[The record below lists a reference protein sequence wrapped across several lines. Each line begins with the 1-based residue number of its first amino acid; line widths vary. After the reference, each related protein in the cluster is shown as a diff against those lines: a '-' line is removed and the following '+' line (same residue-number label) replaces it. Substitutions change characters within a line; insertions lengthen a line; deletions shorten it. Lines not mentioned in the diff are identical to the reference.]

1 MRVILI
7 KLWHVEIIDKVNK
20 LLLAWWAEL
29 LAGYFF
35 QELLQLDLEIA
46 GVSVIRKIDQLIVI
60 VLGELF
66 DDVP

>member
-7 KLWHVEIIDKVNK
+7 KLGHVEIVDKVNK

>member
-7 KLWHVEIIDKVNK
+7 KLWHVEIVDKVNK

>member
-1 MRVILI
+1 M
-7 KLWHVEIIDKVNK
+7 WHVEIIDKVNK

-46 GVSVIRKIDQLIVI
+46 GVSVIRKVDQLIVI

-66 DDVP
+66 DYVP

>member
-7 KLWHVEIIDKVNK
+7 KLGHVEIVDKVNK

-66 DDVP
+66 DDVS